1 MSDAAIIFEQ
11 VRAPMLGGDSHL
23 EMDLRIGSGEWVACV
38 GPSRAGKSLMV
49 ELAAGLVVPESGR
62 VLVLGQ
68 DWRQVPDDDP
78 KSVRLRVGVVLQQ
91 PGLLSNMTL
100 FNNVLLPLRYHRGSI
115 PDRHREQ
122 MVMSQL
128 ERLGLASL
136 RDRFPAELNQGEAR
150 RGAIARALMLEPDLL
165 LLDDPVAGLDADM
178 VVELT
183 TYVDEWRARRPLT
196 VLAALR
202 GWSPFV
208 EAADRLVVLHEGRV
222 AADGTRD
229 AVGEMVPA
237 PLRRYVDKPVESCRM
252 ER

>member
-1 MSDAAIIFEQ
+1 MSGEAIIFEK
-11 VRAPMLGGDSHL
+11 VRAPMLGGDLRL
-23 EMDLRIGSGEWVACV
+23 EMDLRISSGECVVCV

-49 ELAAGLVVPESGR
+49 ELAAGLVAPESGR

-68 DWRQVPDDDP
+68 DWKEVPDDDP
-78 KSVRLRVGVVLQQ
+78 RSVRLKVGVVLQQ

-100 FNNVLLPLRYHRGSI
+100 FNNVLLPLRYHRGPM

-122 MVMSQL
+122 AVMGEL

-150 RGAIARALMLEPDLL
+150 RGAIARALILEPDVL

-178 VVELT
+178 VLGVK
-183 TYVDEWRARRPLT
+183 TYIDERRAQRPLT

-202 GWSPFV
+202 SSSPFV
-208 EAADRLVVLHEGRV
+208 EAADRFVVLRDGHV
-222 AADGTRD
+222 LADGTRA
-229 AVGEMVPA
+229 AVRGMVPPA
-237 PLRRYVDKPVESCRM
+237 LRRYVD
-252 ER
+252 

>member
-1 MSDAAIIFEQ
+1 MSEAAIIFDK
-11 VRAPMLGGDSHL
+11 VRASMLGGDLWL
-23 EMDLRIGSGEWVACV
+23 ELDLKIMAGECVVCV

-49 ELAAGLVVPESGR
+49 ELAAGLIAPESGR

-68 DWRQVPDDDP
+68 GWSEVPDDAP
-78 KSVRLRVGVVLQQ
+78 GSVRLKVGVVLQQ

-100 FNNVLLPLRYHRGSI
+100 FNNVLLPLRYHRSAM

-122 MVMSQL
+122 VVMGEL

-150 RGAIARALMLEPDLL
+150 RGAIARALILEPEVL

-178 VVELT
+178 VLGLKSSI
-183 TYVDEWRARRPLT
+183 DERRAQRPLT

-202 GWSPFV
+202 TCSPFV
-208 EAADRLVVLHEGRV
+208 DAADRLIVLRDGHVE
-222 AADGTRD
+222 ADGTRD
-229 AVGEMVPA
+229 TVRDLA
-237 PLRRYVDKPVESCRM
+237 PEALRRYVE
-252 ER
+252 